1 MEFLGNQSTQMRSMK
16 GQLLAQEAL
25 LVALIKTLDD
35 KQLSTL
41 QTNFHQRAE
50 SVKADVLNSMAT
62 DALYEHLLDQLE
74 KYSQAVRA
82 RS

>member
-1 MEFLGNQSTQMRSMK
+1 MEFLGNQSAQLRAMK
-16 GQLLAQEAL
+16 VQLLAQD
-25 LVALIKTLDD
+25 ALIVAMIETLDD

-41 QTNFHQRAE
+41 QANFHQRAE

-82 RS
+82 RN

>member
-1 MEFLGNQSTQMRSMK
+1 MEFLGNQSAQLRAMK

-25 LVALIKTLDD
+25 LVALIETLDD

-74 KYSQAVRA
+74 KYSQTVRA

>member
-1 MEFLGNQSTQMRSMK
+1 MEFLGNQSTQLRAMK

-25 LVALIKTLDD
+25 LVALIRTLDE

-41 QTNFHQRAE
+41 QTNFHQHAE

-74 KYSQAVRA
+74 KYSKAVRT

>member
-1 MEFLGNQSTQMRSMK
+1 MEFLGNQSTQMRVMK

>member
-1 MEFLGNQSTQMRSMK
+1 MK